1 MWSVLSDLTN
11 VMTAELQPNRLKSQL
26 GDQPAFNSTV
36 PVPFRLFRDLCV
48 RTQFRRRPTNRTV
61 ILTRRGDL
69 EHFPIRLAIPR
80 VCKESFAFFFGNLSE
95 KRSDRFPKR
104 LNSTRLHFCVEML

>member
-1 MWSVLSDLTN
+1 MDENSNVFPLRQPGDLDDPLT
-11 VMTAELQPNRLKSQL
+11 E
-26 GDQPAFNSTV
+26 
-36 PVPFRLFRDLCV
+36 
-48 RTQFRRRPTNRTV
+48 
-61 ILTRRGDL
+61 ILRSGAQRML

-104 LNSTRLHFCVEML
+104 LNSTRLHFA